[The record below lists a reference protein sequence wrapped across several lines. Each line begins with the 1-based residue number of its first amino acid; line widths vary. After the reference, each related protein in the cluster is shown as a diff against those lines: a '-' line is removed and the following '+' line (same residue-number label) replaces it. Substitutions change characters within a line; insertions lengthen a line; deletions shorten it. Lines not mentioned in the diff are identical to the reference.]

1 MAVSEAIENY
11 LETIHILSL
20 KQNEVHAV
28 DVCSY
33 LGYSRP
39 TVSIVLRQMRASGLV
54 TVDDD
59 NHIHLT
65 EEGLSIATAIYERHT
80 TLTQL
85 FISLGV
91 TPEIARRDA
100 CKIEHDL
107 SEETF
112 QALKQHGL
120 SAADHEGKS

>member
-39 TVSIVLRQMRASGLV
+39 TVSIVLRQMRESGLV
-54 TVDDD
+54 TVDDN

-65 EEGLSIATAIYERHT
+65 QEGLSIAAGIYERHT
-80 TLTQL
+80 TLSQL
-85 FISLGV
+85 FISIGV
-91 TPEIARRDA
+91 PPEIARRDA

-107 SEETF
+107 SEETY
-112 QALKQHGL
+112 QAIKRY
-120 SAADHEGKS
+120 AAGIDK

>member
-65 EEGLSIATAIYERHT
+65 QEGLSIAEAIYERHT
-80 TLTQL
+80 TLTD
-85 FISLGV
+85 FFVSLGV
-91 TPEIARRDA
+91 SGENARRDA
-100 CKIEHDL
+100 CKVEHDL
-107 SEETF
+107 SEETY
-112 QALKQHGL
+112 QALKRY
-120 SAADHEGKS
+120 AAGVQEDANA